1 MVEAPEVRKDVS
13 EAGVAVELG
22 LTLGAF
28 YGAFQ
33 PSTQETLK
41 DKQ

>member
-1 MVEAPEVRKDVS
+1 MNKRLPVIVDAPEARQDVS
-13 EAGVAVELG
+13 EAGVAVEFG

-33 PSTQETLK
+33 PST
-41 DKQ
+41 